1 MVLCLVPLNQQ
12 KSIIMK
18 KSIIIKIPEPCHE
31 DWAKMT
37 ATEKGKF
44 CNICTK
50 EVIDLTSKNDEELV
64 KILTKSKDTC
74 GRVKTSQ
81 LNREVSLERK
91 SRQSLAPLAA
101 SMLLPLTLFSNN
113 PNSEKI
119 SRSEKPMVS
128 IGIGRFSNNA
138 DRMYV
143 KTTGVVRD
151 ENGNPLQNVEI
162 TSNETEARAW
172 TNKKGEYEIYTL
184 DKEIL
189 TFSKENFPNQ
199 KIRLRKEA
207 IVNVFMDSGSRT
219 YTSVMGKIVAQPEQ
233 EMEKEKATV
242 FTQGTVTDDT
252 ALPLPGTNVIIKG
265 TSTGTQ
271 TDFDGNYKIETKAG
285 DVLVFSYVGFETKEV
300 TVSNVSTI
308 LNINLDPDGEILG
321 EVVVTGGI
329 SWEDY
334 EEYEPQKDPDWY
346 EKAKNAYKNSV
357 DFMNIKRERRK
368 AERKAKRKNK

>member
-1 MVLCLVPLNQQ
+1 
-12 KSIIMK
+12 MK
-18 KSIIIKIPEPCHE
+18 KSIVIKIPEPCHE

-81 LNREVSLERK
+81 LNREVNLERK

-128 IGIGRFSNNA
+128 MGIGRFSNNA
-138 DRMYV
+138 DRMHV

-199 KIRLRKEA
+199 IIRLRKEA
-207 IVNVFMDSGSRT
+207 VVNVFMDSGSRI
-219 YTSVMGKIVAQPEQ
+219 YTSVMRKIVAQPEK

-252 ALPLPGTNVIIKG
+252 GLPLPGTNIIIKG

-300 TVSNVSTI
+300 TVSNTSN
-308 LNINLDPDGEILG
+308 NIDVNLDMGDFLLG
-321 EVVVTGGI
+321 EVVVGGI
-329 SWEDY
+329 YWETPADY
-334 EEYEPQKDPDWY
+334 QPPKDPDWY
-346 EKAKNAYKNSV
+346 EKAKKAYKNSV
-357 DFMNIKRERRK
+357 EFMKIKRERRK